1 MANETKMAVLLE
13 ARIRDFER
21 KLNQATRSADRSM
34 KKIEKRNQQMV
45 RRLNSDFAGIGSG
58 LQRALGAAGLGI
70 GASSLIAGV
79 RDTIKELSAM
89 QKVIDRVG
97 LSAEVFQQ
105 LQFGFELAGIGA
117 AEFNTGMERFADN
130 IGTAATQGGRLAD
143 VLKANGVALRDSNGA
158 LRSQESLLRDYADL
172 VKNAASDQERMVL
185 ATEAFG
191 SRAGRAFVNGLVN
204 GSEGLDKM
212 AEDAGETISRELID
226 RAAEFDDRWA
236 MSWRSFTV
244 LAKSSILEVLPHLET
259 MNDKAG
265 SILSNLPVVLLADYL
280 FSDAPETVD
289 AIQQEIER
297 LERRLE
303 VLHKSVEK
311 NTELGISTARFDRLI
326 EEATAKLAA
335 LRGQAAGLSE
345 TAGAAVR
352 PGDPDAF
359 KDLPPATPPKPPRTT
374 ILPPPPSGGGSG
386 GGRNAAAEAALREAE
401 AVQRVID
408 GLTHELSL
416 VGASDVERAKANAL
430 RQAGAAATA
439 EQRQQIE
446 SLTVALHEEEAAF
459 ENAARAAEE
468 LGDLGRDAMRGL
480 IDDLI
485 AGKDAGEALAG
496 VLSKIGSK
504 LIDMA
509 LGGLFGGGGGG
520 LLGGLFGFADGGFVS
535 GKRPKPIGFDK
546 GGYTGPGG
554 KYQPAGVVH
563 KGEYVFSKDA
573 VDRIGVGNLEAMH
586 RNLKGYAEGGF
597 VAPSVPKL
605 KQAAPPSAATST
617 TIVVDVRGA
626 KGNAEIEEMVSR
638 GISKGFKEYDKGTV
652 GRVARATGEARRRG
666 ML

>member
-45 RRLNSDFAGIGSG
+45 KRLNSDFAGIGSG

-70 GASSLIAGV
+70 GATSLIAGV

-143 VLKANGVALRDSNGA
+143 ILKANGVALRDSNGA

-280 FSDAPETVD
+280 FSDAPETVESVNNELQKTED
-289 AIQQEIER
+289 KLER
-297 LERRLE
+297 LRKKAEYRMQIGADTTR
-303 VLHKSVEK
+303 
-311 NTELGISTARFDRLI
+311 IDAAIDATA
-326 EEATAKLAA
+326 AKLAA

-345 TAGAAVR
+345 AAGAAVR

-359 KDLPPATPPKPPRTT
+359 KDLPPATPPKPSRTT
-374 ILPPPPSGGGSG
+374 ILPPPPGGGGGGSG

-509 LGGLFGGGGGG
+509 LGGLFGGGGG

-546 GGYTGPGG
+546 GGYTGQSR
-554 KYQPAGVVH
+554 YIIM
-563 KGEYVFSKDA
+563 E
-573 VDRIGVGNLEAMH
+573 VG
-586 RNLKGYAEGGF
+586 
-597 VAPSVPKL
+597 
-605 KQAAPPSAATST
+605 Q
-617 TIVVDVRGA
+617 
-626 KGNAEIEEMVSR
+626 
-638 GISKGFKEYDKGTV
+638 
-652 GRVARATGEARRRG
+652 
-666 ML
+666 